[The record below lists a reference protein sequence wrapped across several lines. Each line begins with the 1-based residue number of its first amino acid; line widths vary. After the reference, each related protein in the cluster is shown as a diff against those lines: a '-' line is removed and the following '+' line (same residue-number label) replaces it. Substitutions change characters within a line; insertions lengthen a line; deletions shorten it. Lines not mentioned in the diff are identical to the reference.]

1 MKIRRLSPLTYALY
15 TGIILLGIALDQLTK
30 WLAVTFLQKESVVV
44 IKGILR
50 LRYLE
55 NEGAAFG
62 MLADSRWVFITVSVL
77 LIAVLLP
84 YLYLGLA
91 EGHIAP
97 IAIALI
103 LSGGIGNM
111 IDRIALGYV
120 VDFIDVYGI
129 RFAVFNVADSFV
141 CVGATV
147 LAATLLWQIYLEW
160 RATQKKTAPEAPHE
174 ASSLETPS
182 DFPSVEATGDSSSTE
197 ETDFSPAVEKA
208 DSNDASDT

>member
-1 MKIRRLSPLTYALY
+1 MKIRRLSPLAYTLY

-30 WLAVTFLQKESVVV
+30 WLAVTFLQKESVIL
-44 IKGILR
+44 IKDILR

-55 NEGAAFG
+55 NRGAAFG

-84 YLYLGLA
+84 YLYLGFA
-91 EGHIAP
+91 EGRIAP

-129 RFAVFNVADSFV
+129 RFAVFNVADSLV

-160 RATQKKTAPEAPHE
+160 RATQKKTAPEVPSEAASIEAPSE
-174 ASSLETPS
+174 ASSIEAPS
-182 DFPSVEATGDSSSTE
+182 EATSAE
-197 ETDFSPAVEKA
+197 MA
-208 DSNDASDT
+208 DSDDASDT